1 MANSFTTNLN
11 LEKPEVGADSNLWGN
26 HLNSDLDI
34 LDSIFTSATTRPI
47 SSIVKS
53 DTKWVDATTT
63 TRAVL
68 LSLTSISDAT
78 TRTWTAQNTSG
89 TVAFTAN
96 IATATT
102 AMATTGAVAAA
113 TSTTVI
119 MDLTSVQTATNKTL
133 TAPLLTGIAA
143 ASTGTTAGQATTT
156 TTRLATVGY
165 VDRVAVQQYVI
176 STDNTVVANTSTIP
190 YDDSI
195 PQNTEGSQY
204 LSVSITPKSATSKLI
219 IKIEFNCTIT
229 DVTQFAVVALFQ
241 DSTAGALKAT
251 GAGFVS
257 SGGAVSMEPV
267 NLTYEMT
274 SGTTS
279 ATTFKVRAGTG
290 GGTQLTMNGAG
301 GSRLFG
307 GSCISFISVTEIG
320 I

>member
-1 MANSFTTNLN
+1 MPNSFTANLN
-11 LEKPEVGADSNLWGN
+11 LEKPEVGADSDLWGG

-34 LDSIFTSATTRPI
+34 LDSIFTSATTRPQSTI
-47 SSIVKS
+47 IKS

-68 LSLTSISDAT
+68 LSLTSISNAT

-89 TVAFTAN
+89 TVAFTSN

-102 AMATTGAVAAA
+102 AMATTGNVAAA
-113 TSTTVI
+113 TATTLL
-119 MDLTSVQTATNKTL
+119 MDLSSVQTATNKTL
-133 TAPLLTGIAA
+133 TAPLLTGILA
-143 ASTGTTAGQATTT
+143 ASTGATAGQATTT

-176 STDNTVVANTSTIP
+176 TTETAEEDHATTMAYDDNT
-190 YDDSI
+190 
-195 PQNTEGSQY
+195 PQNTDGSEY
-204 LSVSITPKSATSKLI
+204 LTVSITPKSATSKLLI
-219 IKIEFNCTIT
+219 NVEFNCTIT
-229 DVTQFAVVALFQ
+229 DVSQFAVVALFQ
-241 DSTAGALKAT
+241 DSTAGALKAV

-257 SGGAVSMEPV
+257 SGGQVSME
-267 NLTYEMT
+267 TISFAYEMT

-290 GGTQLTMNGAG
+290 AGTQLTMNGRAG
-301 GSRLFG
+301 TRLFG
-307 GSCISFISVTEIG
+307 GSCISFISVTELG